1 MESLK
6 EKFKKYMGGQQY
18 KPLLLIPGTTS
29 YRDID
34 HEYDVT
40 TSCAQAMTS
49 SCNNDDRYE
58 VRKSDSNSVE
68 SVKRQKQTVNKIR

>member
-34 HEYDVT
+34 HEDDVT
-40 TSCAQAMTS
+40 TSCAEGMTS
-49 SCNNDDRYE
+49 ENYDDVKFEVANNDAG
-58 VRKSDSNSVE
+58 E
-68 SVKRQKQTVNKIR
+68 SVRRKNVGGKI